1 MSLTLKFRWSDV
13 HGEGFINKTDAARLL
28 EEDWITAADFL
39 VDVIHDARKLYK
51 EVLTKS
57 NTNKIVMAVLGHD
70 LEEEEH

>member
-39 VDVIHDARKLYK
+39 VDVIHDARNLYN
-51 EVLTKS
+51 EVLEKS
-57 NTNKIVMAVLGHD
+57 HRNSTVAAVLGHSI
-70 LEEEEH
+70 EEEEQ